1 MKKLLIL
8 FFVVLLG
15 YSLLPAIVSE
25 YTFASSIGTY
35 TPITDGTVQG
45 TSANDD
51 HSFNAIPIGF
61 DFTFDSNVTSVVSIN
76 SNGFVAF
83 GPTAQTS
90 PVSISN
96 ANANASNRL
105 CAVLN
110 RDLKSKTNGV
120 LMTKLLGD
128 APNRIF
134 VVQWANYQRYGTNN
148 AGDTLNFQLR
158 IHETTNMVEIQYG
171 HIVFGNSNLTN
182 NTFQVGIRGNSNA
195 EFSNRSVVINTNTWT
210 TSIAH
215 SILLP
220 VQCLLLLYLTRD

>member
-76 SNGFVAF
+76 STDSLLSVRLLK
-83 GPTAQTS
+83 
-90 PVSISN
+90 PVLFPS
-96 ANANASNRL
+96 AMQMRMQA
-105 CAVLN
+105 
-110 RDLKSKTNGV
+110 
-120 LMTKLLGD
+120 
-128 APNRIF
+128 
-134 VVQWANYQRYGTNN
+134 
-148 AGDTLNFQLR
+148 
-158 IHETTNMVEIQYG
+158 
-171 HIVFGNSNLTN
+171 IVF
-182 NTFQVGIRGNSNA
+182 
-195 EFSNRSVVINTNTWT
+195 
-210 TSIAH
+210 
-215 SILLP
+215 
-220 VQCLLLLYLTRD
+220 VQY